1 MGISDGTGIV
11 EKDRVSKTIL
21 QERGKM
27 ELQIAGTNTEITPAA
42 QRYVQRKLNKLNKHL
57 PDIIDIKVE
66 ISEEKTKSP
75 QQRYLVRVTVNS
87 GVADAVF
94 HGEERGEDLFKAVD
108 RVVTVM
114 TRQLERHKGKL
125 YDKGRGN
132 PLARGRYNQTDQP
145 ASERKVVKTKHFIV
159 EPMSR
164 DEAIEQMERLGHN
177 FFLFVDANNQEVR
190 LLYRRNDGNYGLIEP
205 EFK

>member
-1 MGISDGTGIV
+1 
-11 EKDRVSKTIL
+11 
-21 QERGKM
+21 M
-27 ELQIAGTNTEITPAA
+27 ELQIAGTNTAITPAA
-42 QRYVQRKLNKLNKHL
+42 QSYIERKLSKLNKHL
-57 PDIIDIKVE
+57 PDVIDIKAE
-66 ISEEKTKSP
+66 ISEEKTRSP
-75 QQRYLVRVTVNS
+75 QQRFLVRVTVNS
-87 GVADAVF
+87 GVAGSVF

-108 RVVTVM
+108 RVVNIM

-132 PLARGRYNQTDQP
+132 RLARGKYRESASP
-145 ASERKVVKTKHFIV
+145 AVERKVVKTKRFVV

-164 DEAIEQMERLGHN
+164 DEAIVQMEGLGHD
-177 FFLFVDANNQEVR
+177 FYLFLDADIQEVR

>member
-1 MGISDGTGIV
+1 
-11 EKDRVSKTIL
+11 
-21 QERGKM
+21 M
-27 ELQIAGTNTEITPAA
+27 ELQIAGTNTEITTAA
-42 QRYVQRKLNKLNKHL
+42 QRYVERKVAKLNKHL
-57 PDIIDIKVE
+57 PGIIDIKVE
-66 ISEEKTKSP
+66 ISDEKTKSP

-87 GVADAVF
+87 GVADTVF
-94 HGEERGEDLFKAVD
+94 HGEERGEDLYKAVD
-108 RVVTVM
+108 KVVAIM

-125 YDKGRGN
+125 YDRGRGSVM
-132 PLARGRYNQTDQP
+132 ARGKYPRAEQL
-145 ASERKVVKTKHFIV
+145 ASEREVVKTKHFVV

-205 EFK
+205 DFK